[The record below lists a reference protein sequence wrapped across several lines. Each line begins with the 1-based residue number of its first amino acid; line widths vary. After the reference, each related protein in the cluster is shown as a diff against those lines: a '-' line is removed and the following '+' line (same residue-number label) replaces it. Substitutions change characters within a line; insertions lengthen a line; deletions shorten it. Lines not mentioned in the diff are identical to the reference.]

1 MYMMDY
7 KNILKS
13 LVDTEKES
21 TSSKNAQERYLRDH
35 ANRFDTTIE
44 LCKDVV
50 PSEDA
55 KVLDIGR
62 SYFTSMLAQYYNN
75 VTSLGFPL
83 DSDDGGHREKEEAKQ
98 IGHIE
103 FDLTNSKDFEQWPK
117 PDIKFDLI
125 VYAETIEH
133 IYIAPEFT
141 LLMLRSL
148 LTENGKLI
156 ITTPNATAFHKR
168 IRLLLGRNPYEKI
181 RYFDQNP
188 GHYREY
194 TMKELTGMC
203 TKSGFSIYSA
213 VYKNYSNIKFFSSLS
228 SFKYIFIKPFEVIPS
243 FKDTLI
249 VVATG

>member
-1 MYMMDY
+1 MDY
-7 KNILKS
+7 KKTIKS
-13 LVDTEKES
+13 LVDTEKEL

-35 ANRFDTTIE
+35 ANRFDATIE
-44 LCKDVV
+44 LCKGVI
-50 PSEDA
+50 PSKEA

-62 SYFTSMLAQYYNN
+62 SYFTSMLVQHYNN

-83 DSDDGGHREKEEAKQ
+83 DSDDGGHREKKDAKQ
-98 IGHIE
+98 IEHID
-103 FDLTNSKDFEQWPK
+103 FDLTNSKDIDLWPIS
-117 PDIKFDLI
+117 DIKFDLI

-148 LTENGKLI
+148 LSENGKLI

-168 IRLLLGRNPYEKI
+168 IRLMLGRNPYEKI

-194 TMKELTGMC
+194 TMKELIGMC
-203 TKSGFSIYSA
+203 TNSGFKIYS
-213 VYKNYSNIKFFSSLS
+213 
-228 SFKYIFIKPFEVIPS
+228 
-243 FKDTLI
+243 
-249 VVATG
+249 